1 MRRLRL
7 IRTSTWVLIAIF
19 LVSLWAWL
27 EVRPTPAS
35 SSSAGTSAPATVT
48 PTTLTPTPTPTA
60 TPTNAEGG
68 PHDHQHAAPDQDP
81 QFRQPHSDRVALRVR
96 VAHPVGFSPADCP
109 RVALATGEPDYRE
122 SGPGHGLGSVRD
134 LG

>member
-1 MRRLRL
+1 VGLAGGQAHPGEL
-7 IRTSTWVLIAIF
+7 F
-19 LVSLWAWL
+19 
-27 EVRPTPAS
+27 VRWDVR
-35 SSSAGTSAPATVT
+35 AGHGHADHPYAD
-48 PTTLTPTPTPTA
+48 PDPDRDA
-60 TPTNAEGG
+60 DEGG